1 MNNKRTSQFLKFLT
15 QSVVAGLAGAFIVL
29 YLLPGLLPGS
39 SGQPDNN
46 PAKTHS
52 LVENKEGV
60 VSYSEAVGAV
70 APAVV
75 NVYATRIQRQA
86 IHPLLQDPLFRR
98 FFGRP
103 GPNEKQ
109 DRNLGSG
116 VIIDKR
122 GYLLTNAHVINKADK
137 ILITLH
143 DGRQSMAQIVGIDV
157 ETDLAVLQIEL
168 DNLPVA
174 PVSDSNQ
181 TKVGDVALAIG
192 NPYDFG
198 QTVTQGIVSAMGRK
212 RLGITTFENFIQT
225 DADINPGNS
234 GGALISAT
242 GKLIGINTA
251 IISNSGGSQGIGFA
265 IPTNLATD
273 VMQQIIEYGHV
284 VRGWLGVEAQIV
296 PRDIADAMEL
306 DEGGILVVAVLSG
319 GPAAEAGIIP
329 GDIMTK
335 ISGRP
340 LIDPQQAINMIS
352 QVEPETDIEI
362 EILRGWEKEI
372 VIAEVAQRPTPV
384 Q

>member
-1 MNNKRTSQFLKFLT
+1 MNNKRTPQFLKFLT
-15 QSVVAGLAGAFIVL
+15 QSVVAGLAGAFILL
-29 YLLPGLLPGS
+29 YLFPGLLPGS

-86 IHPLLQDPLFRR
+86 IHPLFQDPLFRR

-284 VRGWLGVEAQIV
+284 VRGWLGIEAQIV
-296 PRDIADAMEL
+296 PRDIVDATEL
-306 DEGGILVVAVLSG
+306 GEGGILVVAVLSG
-319 GPAAEAGIIP
+319 GPAAKAGIIP

-340 LIDPQQAINMIS
+340 LVDPQQAINMIS
-352 QVEPETDIEI
+352 QIEPETDIEI